1 MAWGYKLITQ
11 KSAPIMVME
20 FWSGWFDHW
29 GEQYHHFHT
38 IPHLLGTFKDIL
50 DSDASFNFY
59 VFHGN

>member
-1 MAWGYKLITQ
+1 MQ
-11 KSAPIMVME
+11 KNAPLMVME

-29 GEQYHHFHT
+29 GEKYHHFHT
-38 IPHLLGTFKDIL
+38 IPNLMATFKDIL